1 MDAISAWIVIVRGES
16 EGQDVRVALEF
27 QDAESLPTHFV
38 VGESFINQLMTL
50 LQINE
55 NWLVKTV
62 IEEIKTPQKN
72 DLPPGVPLFALLT
85 KSAPRGLSAGVL
97 FIAEDMLFHLNKSAQ
112 TPLQLNNT
120 LLDAT
125 KRFVV
130 AGLSPV
136 GFTAACKED
145 PKLFTRFISRL
156 LKRPE
161 AFAEV
166 TLFLPR
172 WYHPS
177 T

>member
-1 MDAISAWIVIVRGES
+1 MAANNTWIVIVRGES
-16 EGQDVRVALEF
+16 DGQDVRVALDF
-27 QDAESLPTHFV
+27 QDAESLPSRFV

-50 LQINE
+50 LQLNE

-72 DLPPGVPLFALLT
+72 NLPPGIPLFLLLT

-97 FIAEDMLFHLNKSAQ
+97 FIAEDMLFQFNKLTQS
-112 TPLQLNNT
+112 PLQLNNA
-120 LLDAT
+120 LLDTT

-166 TLFLPR
+166 TLLLPR
-172 WYHPS
+172 WYHPQ